1 MVHAL
6 PFARSVPGPGAGRP
20 SPPNADR
27 MTTVA
32 IAPELFEET
41 VAIRR
46 DLHAHP
52 ELAFEETRT
61 AGIVAERLRA
71 LGLDVHTAIGGTG
84 VVGVLT
90 GAQPGPTIML
100 RADMDALPMP
110 EENDVAYVSRNAG
123 VTHACGHDAHVAM
136 LLGAAAILRD
146 RASEVHGRVAFVF
159 QPAEEGGGGARAM
172 LDDGL
177 IARFAIERAYGMHI
191 ANILPSGVLGLRPG
205 PLMAAVDS
213 FDLVVEGVG
222 GHGAMPHR
230 SVDPVVVA
238 ADVVGALQRI
248 VSREIDPLEPA
259 VVTIGAINGGTTY
272 NVIPPRV
279 ALKGTV
285 RTFTAVA
292 RDSMEAR
299 VRRIAEHTCASAN
312 AACTLQWH
320 PSYPVTENDPA
331 EAAFV
336 TAALAAEF
344 GAERVLEIPPIM
356 GSEDFSYFAQ
366 VVPACF
372 YFLGAGDAAHQFPN
386 HHPAFDIDEDAMATG
401 IAAHVALALAAT
413 SSSPHR

>member
-1 MVHAL
+1 
-6 PFARSVPGPGAGRP
+6 
-20 SPPNADR
+20 

-32 IAPELFEET
+32 VSPELFDET
-41 VAIRR
+41 VALRR
-46 DLHAHP
+46 DLHAYP
-52 ELAFEETRT
+52 ELAFEEIRT

-84 VVGVLT
+84 VVGVLA

-110 EENDVAYVSRNAG
+110 EENDVAYVSRNPG

-146 RASEVHGRVAFVF
+146 RASEVHGRIAFVF

-177 IARFAIERAYGMHI
+177 IARFAIERAYGLHI

-248 VSREIDPLEPA
+248 VSREMDPIEPA
-259 VVTIGAINGGTTY
+259 VVTIAAINGGTTY

-285 RTFTAVA
+285 RTFTTAT
-292 RDSMEAR
+292 RDTMEAR
-299 VRRIAEHTCASAN
+299 VRRIAEHVCAGAN

-336 TAALAAEF
+336 TATLAAEF
-344 GAERVLEIPPIM
+344 GAARVLEIPPIM

-366 VVPACF
+366 AVPACF
-372 YFLGAGDAAHQFPN
+372 YFLGAGDAAHTFPN
-386 HHPAFDIDEDAMATG
+386 HHPAFDIDENAMATG

-413 SSSPHR
+413 SPSPRR

>member
-1 MVHAL
+1 
-6 PFARSVPGPGAGRP
+6 
-20 SPPNADR
+20 
-27 MTTVA
+27 MTAVA
-32 IAPELFEET
+32 VSPELFADT

-61 AGIVAERLRA
+61 ADIVAARLRA
-71 LGLDVHTAIGGTG
+71 LGFDVHTGIGGTG
-84 VVGVLT
+84 VVGMLA
-90 GAQPGPTIML
+90 GAHPGPTIML

-110 EENDVAYVSRNAG
+110 EENDVPYVSRNAG

-136 LLGAAAILRD
+136 LLGAATILRE

-177 IARFAIERAYGMHI
+177 IARFAIERAYGLHI
-191 ANILPSGVLGLRPG
+191 ANILPTGMFGLRPG

-213 FDLVVEGVG
+213 FDLVVEGMG

-238 ADVVGALQRI
+238 ADVVGALQRV
-248 VSREIDPLEPA
+248 VSREIDPIEPA
-259 VVTIGAINGGTTY
+259 VLTIGAINGGTTY

-285 RTFTAVA
+285 RTFTDAT
-292 RDSMEAR
+292 RDTMEAR
-299 VRRIAEHTCASAN
+299 VQRIAEHTCAAAN
-312 AACTLQWH
+312 ATCSLQWH
-320 PSYPVTENDPA
+320 PSYPVTVNDPG

-336 TAALAAEF
+336 TATLTAEF
-344 GAERVLEIPPIM
+344 GAARVQEIAPVM

-372 YFLGAGDAAHQFPN
+372 YFLGAGDASHQFPN
-386 HHPAFDIDEDAMATG
+386 HHPAFDIDENAMKAG
-401 IAAHVALALAAT
+401 IAAHVAVALAAT
-413 SSSPHR
+413 SSSPRR

>member
-1 MVHAL
+1 
-6 PFARSVPGPGAGRP
+6 
-20 SPPNADR
+20 

-32 IAPELFEET
+32 VSPELFAET
-41 VAIRR
+41 VAVRR

-61 AGIVAERLRA
+61 AEIVAARLRA
-71 LGLDVHTAIGGTG
+71 LGIEVHAGIGGTG
-84 VVGVLT
+84 VVGLLT

-110 EENDVAYVSRNAG
+110 EENDGVPYVSRNAG

-136 LLGAAAILRD
+136 LLGAAAILRE
-146 RASEVHGRVAFVF
+146 RASEVHGRIAFVF

-177 IARFAIERAYGMHI
+177 IARFAIERAYGLHI
-191 ANILPSGVLGLRPG
+191 VNTAGNALAPSGVFGLRPG

-213 FDLVVEGVG
+213 FDLVVEGMG

-238 ADVVGALQRI
+238 ADVVGALQRV
-248 VSREIDPLEPA
+248 VSREIDPVEPA
-259 VVTIGAINGGTTY
+259 VLTIGAINGGTTY

-285 RTFTAVA
+285 RTFTDAT
-292 RDSMEAR
+292 RDTMEAR
-299 VRRIAEHTCASAN
+299 VQRIAEHTCAAAN
-312 AACTLQWH
+312 ATCSLQWH
-320 PSYPVTENDPA
+320 PSYPVTVNDPA

-336 TAALAAEF
+336 TAVLTAEF
-344 GAERVLEIPPIM
+344 GAARVRETAPVM

-366 VVPACF
+366 AVPACF
-372 YFLGAGDAAHQFPN
+372 YFLGAGDATHAFPN
-386 HHPAFDIDEDAMATG
+386 HHPAFDIDENAMKSG
-401 IAAHVALALAAT
+401 IAAHVAVALAAT
-413 SSSPHR
+413 SSLRR

>member
-1 MVHAL
+1 MPTAVI
-6 PFARSVPGPGAGRP
+6 S
-20 SPPNADR
+20 
-27 MTTVA
+27 
-32 IAPELFEET
+32 PELFADT
-41 VAIRR
+41 VAVRR

-71 LGLDVHTAIGGTG
+71 LGLEVHTGIGGTG
-84 VVGVLT
+84 VVGVLA

-110 EENDVAYVSRNAG
+110 EENDVPYVSRNAG

-136 LLGAAAILRD
+136 LLGAAAILRE
-146 RASEVHGRVAFVF
+146 RASEIHGRVAFVF

-172 LDDGL
+172 LEDGL
-177 IARFAIERAYGMHI
+177 IARFAIERAYGLHI
-191 ANILPSGVLGLRPG
+191 VNAVGTALAPSGAFGLRAG

-213 FDLVVEGVG
+213 FDLVVEGAG

-230 SVDPVVVA
+230 SVDPIVVA
-238 ADVVGALQRI
+238 AEVVGGLQRV

-259 VVTIGAINGGTTY
+259 VMSICAINGGTTY

-285 RTFTAVA
+285 RTLTEAT
-292 RDSMEAR
+292 RDTMEAR
-299 VRRIAEHTCASAN
+299 VRRIAEHTCAAAN
-312 AACTLQWH
+312 ATCSLQWH
-320 PSYPVTENDPA
+320 PSYPVTSNDPA

-336 TAALAAEF
+336 TATLAAEF
-344 GAERVLEIPPIM
+344 GADRVQEIAPVM

-386 HHPAFDIDEDAMATG
+386 HHPAFDIDENAMRAG
-401 IAAHVALALAAT
+401 IAAHVAVALAAT
-413 SSSPHR
+413 SLSPRR

>member
-1 MVHAL
+1 
-6 PFARSVPGPGAGRP
+6 
-20 SPPNADR
+20 
-27 MTTVA
+27 MTAVA
-32 IAPELFEET
+32 ISPELFADT

-61 AGIVAERLRA
+61 AEIVAAGLRA
-71 LGLDVHTAIGGTG
+71 LGLEVHTGIGGTG
-84 VVGVLT
+84 VVGLLT
-90 GAQPGPTIML
+90 GAHAGPTIML

-110 EENDVAYVSRNAG
+110 EENDVPYVSRNAG

-136 LLGAAAILRD
+136 LLGAATILRE
-146 RASEVHGRVAFVF
+146 RASEVHGRIAFVF

-177 IARFAIERAYGMHI
+177 IARFAIERAYGLHI

-213 FDLVVEGVG
+213 FDLVVEGMG

-230 SVDPVVVA
+230 SVDPIVVA
-238 ADVVGALQRI
+238 ADVVGGLQRV
-248 VSREIDPLEPA
+248 VSREVDPVEPA

-285 RTFTAVA
+285 RTFTTAT

-299 VRRIAEHTCASAN
+299 VRRIAEHTCAAAN
-312 AACTLQWH
+312 ATCTLHWH
-320 PSYPVTENDPA
+320 PSYPVTENDPG

-336 TAALAAEF
+336 TATLAAEF
-344 GAERVLEIPPIM
+344 GAARVLDIPPIM

-366 VVPACF
+366 VVSACF
-372 YFLGAGDAAHQFPN
+372 YFLGAGDAAHAFPN
-386 HHPAFDIDEDAMATG
+386 HHPAFDIDENAMKTG

-413 SSSPHR
+413 SSSPRR

>member
-1 MVHAL
+1 MSA
-6 PFARSVPGPGAGRP
+6 
-20 SPPNADR
+20 
-27 MTTVA
+27 VA
-32 IAPELFEET
+32 ISSELFADT

-61 AGIVAERLRA
+61 AEIVAVRLRA
-71 LGLDVHTAIGGTG
+71 LGLDVHTGIGGTG

-90 GAQPGPTIML
+90 GTQPGRTIML

-136 LLGAAAILRD
+136 LLGAAAIMRD
-146 RASEVHGRVAFVF
+146 RASDVHGRIAFVF

-177 IARFAIERAYGMHI
+177 IARFEIERAYGLHI
-191 ANILPSGVLGLRPG
+191 SNILPSGVIGLRPG

-213 FDLVVEGVG
+213 FDLVVEGMG

-230 SVDPVVVA
+230 SVDPIVVA
-238 ADVVGALQRI
+238 AELVGGLQRV
-248 VSREIDPLEPA
+248 VSREVDPVEPA

-285 RTFTAVA
+285 RTFTTAT

-299 VRRIAEHTCASAN
+299 VRRIAEHTCAAAN
-312 AACTLQWH
+312 ATCTLQWH
-320 PSYPVTENDPA
+320 PSYPVTENDPT

-336 TAALAAEF
+336 TATLAAEF
-344 GAERVLEIPPIM
+344 GAERVLDIPPIM

-372 YFLGAGDAAHQFPN
+372 YFLGAGDASHQFPN
-386 HHPAFDIDEDAMATG
+386 HHPAFDIDENAMKAG
-401 IAAHVALALAAT
+401 IAAHVAIALAAT
-413 SSSPHR
+413 SSSPRR